1 MLDNAPDFTVE
12 KLTFYEREKDH
23 CRRLRAEHGVACLAL
38 LVSTQLYNDP
48 EDPLPDDLITSH
60 TRRLDETLEK
70 VRKIH
75 RADGVIRVRFF
86 LLSFFFFKKIE
97 ASFFS
102 AGSLLFSFFSSMHL
116 HRALLYRC
124 QTISATRLSP
134 PRNPLLFSWTGA
146 PFSLLTFKNTCDER
160 WSRCLPTI
168 SPMILLSLMVKGDS
182 SSTPWRMAS
191 QTSAPA

>member
-1 MLDNAPDFTVE
+1 MFCNIPPDLLFPALLHHSLFTARKLVEDKIEKKKKKKEKKQKMSQAVSPFESPTAGQSGSLSSTEDPRGCSPVSYESDSNDKRTWREEYDHMLDNAPDFTVE

-86 LLSFFFFKKIE
+86 LLSFIFLKK
-97 ASFFS
+97 
-102 AGSLLFSFFSSMHL
+102 
-116 HRALLYRC
+116 
-124 QTISATRLSP
+124 
-134 PRNPLLFSWTGA
+134 
-146 PFSLLTFKNTCDER
+146 
-160 WSRCLPTI
+160 
-168 SPMILLSLMVKGDS
+168 
-182 SSTPWRMAS
+182 
-191 QTSAPA
+191 